1 MPFEKTCTCFVKNM
15 YVFPK
20 KDVRVFPKTCTC
32 FYTSD
37 FQYTKNSIPEGRD
50 IVGNSIIFGLSLVTF

>member
-1 MPFEKTCTCFVKNM
+1 
-15 YVFPK
+15 VFPK

>member
-1 MPFEKTCTCFVKNM
+1 MYVFREKH

-20 KDVRVFPKTCTC
+20 KDVRVFPKTCTS

-37 FQYTKNSIPEGRD
+37 FQYTKNSIPKGRD